1 MSNRYQFRP
10 PQRRA
15 SGLPGLTPMVQRL
28 MIANGVVFLLQ
39 LYFGEAMSFYL
50 GVVPELLFQRGM
62 LWQPF
67 TYMWL
72 HGGFFHLFINM
83 LILWMMGGTI
93 ELTWGSRRFL
103 KFYLQCGIGAGVL
116 ILLWNSM
123 TPSGMQTVTVGA
135 SGAIYGLLTAF
146 ALTWPDRTIVL
157 LPIPIPIK
165 AIWLI
170 PVLFF
175 MQLML
180 GGGNIS
186 HIGHLGGV
194 LVAGVLLRGQV
205 RQILGFR
212 SLRYR
217 WHRLR
222 MRGRLRSV
230 RRDEFERRRQ
240 SSDDDDR
247 PTFH

>member
-1 MSNRYQFRP
+1 
-10 PQRRA
+10 
-15 SGLPGLTPMVQRL
+15 MVQRL

-39 LYFGEAMSFYL
+39 LFYQHGIDPYL
-50 GVVPELLFQRGM
+50 GVVPELVFQRGF

-72 HGGFFHLFINM
+72 HASFFHLFINM

-93 ELTWGSRRFL
+93 ELAWGSRRFL

-123 TPSGMQTVTVGA
+123 TPTGMGTLTVGA
-135 SGAIYGLLTAF
+135 SGAIYGLLTAY
-146 ALTWPDRTIVL
+146 ALTWPDRTIML
-157 LPIPIPIK
+157 LPIPIQFK

-170 PVLFF
+170 PVLFT

-212 SLRYR
+212 SLRVR
-217 WHRLR
+217 WHRFR

-230 RRDEFERRRQ
+230 RREEFERRRH